1 MKLKL
6 RAWDKTNKCWIEEF
20 GITNKGEYLCW
31 DNGYVVIPN
40 GHRQKNIEIMQY
52 TGLTDKNGKEIYC
65 GDIVKVLYTD
75 WASKPVNDT
84 RTLEEYLDY
93 LADILVVHYDFNGFY
108 FSTSMGGYSQDMSV
122 GEYGFVEVIGNIYQ
136 DSHLSEGAK

>member
-65 GDIVKVLYTD
+65 GDIVKKNGGGIAEMRFGSYD
-75 WASKPVNDT
+75 WGNT
-84 RTLEEYLDY
+84 IGFYLD
-93 LADILVVHYDFNGFY
+93 DIYCQ
-108 FSTSMGGYSQDMSV
+108 TMSMAWHW
-122 GEYGFVEVIGNIYQ
+122 EIIGNIYQ
-136 DSHLSEGAK
+136 DSHLLKEAK

>member
-20 GITNKGEYLCW
+20 GITSKGEYLCW

-52 TGLTDKNGKEIYC
+52 TGLNDKNGKEICC
-65 GDIVKVLYTD
+65 GDIVKIDGDKLYIGEIK
-75 WASKPVNDT
+75 WQVMGFIVVWNDGQT
-84 RTLEEYLDY
+84 KSHLPEYC
-93 LADILVVHYDFNGFY
+93 
-108 FSTSMGGYSQDMSV
+108 
-122 GEYGFVEVIGNIYQ
+122 EVIGNIYQ
-136 DSHLSEGAK
+136 DSHLLRGAR